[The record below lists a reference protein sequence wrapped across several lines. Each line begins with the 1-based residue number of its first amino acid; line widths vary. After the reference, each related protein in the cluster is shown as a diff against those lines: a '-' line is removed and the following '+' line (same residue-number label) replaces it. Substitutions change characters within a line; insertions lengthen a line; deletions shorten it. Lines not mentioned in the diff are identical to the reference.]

1 MMTIG
6 KKIVLMSLAII
17 VLTLGAGFAYGI
29 SLLNFSTDAISKT
42 FRQLDGEEEITPIDA
57 TEPLT
62 ILLMGVDMDQAT
74 RGGVWEEGRSD
85 SMILV
90 TVNPKTKETTMMSLT
105 RDIMVEIAEANGES
119 TGTVEKLNHSYSYGQ
134 APMAIATIE
143 KMMDI
148 NIDRYIEINMDG
160 LVELVDAVGGIEVNN
175 TLGFPISISEYEP
188 AYTSIVPTGK
198 RLVNGDQAL
207 VYARMRYDDPEGDI
221 GRQRRQREV
230 ITAIVKKLLQLD
242 GFTQYKKILTAISN
256 NMRTNIE
263 ISTATI
269 PELLGYKDSIKN
281 LHSYQLRGLDELV
294 EEVYYQLP
302 PTQHLLEMQNVLRT
316 SIGLDA
322 KTDLTTNVKV
332 YEGQVGL
339 PSTIDVY
346 NAYTELLEIEANPL
360 AEAVDIEAFT
370 GTSASDLPEGT
381 ASSPNLSSNS
391 SEIEGTEMTEATEM
405 TEVGT
410 ETQTEEGQ

>member
-1 MMTIG
+1 MTIG
-6 KKIVLMSLAII
+6 KKIFLMSLAII
-17 VLTLGAGFAYGI
+17 GLTVGAGLIYGA

-42 FRQLDGEEEITPIDA
+42 FKQLDGEEKITPIDA

-74 RGGVWEEGRSD
+74 RGGDWEGGRSD

-90 TVNPKTKETTMMSLT
+90 TVNPKTKETNMMSLT

-119 TGTVEKLNHSYSYGQ
+119 SGTVEKLNHSYSYGQ

-175 TLGFPISISEYEP
+175 TLGFPISISEHEP
-188 AYTSIVPTGK
+188 AYTSIVQPGK
-198 RLVNGDQAL
+198 QLVNGDQAL

-230 ITAIVKKLLQLD
+230 ITAIIKKLLQLD

-263 ISTATI
+263 ISPVTI
-269 PELLGYKDSIKN
+269 PNLLGYKDSVSKLN
-281 LHSYQLRGLDELV
+281 SYQLRGVDQMV
-294 EEVYYQLP
+294 DAIYYQLP
-302 PTQHLLEMQNVLRT
+302 TSTHLLEMQNVLKK
-316 SIGLDA
+316 SIGLEE
-322 KTDLTTNVKV
+322 KTDVVTNVKV
-332 YEGQVGL
+332 YEGQMGL
-339 PSTIDVY
+339 PSPINVY
-346 NAYTELLEIEANPL
+346 DAYTNLLLLEASPW
-360 AEAVDIEAFT
+360 AESLDPEI
-370 GTSASDLPEGT
+370 GSPSAT
-381 ASSPNLSSNS
+381 
-391 SEIEGTEMTEATEM
+391 TTVT
-405 TEVGT
+405 
-410 ETQTEEGQ
+410 TEEQVTDFSTEPVLGDENGAQ

>member
-1 MMTIG
+1 MTIG
-6 KKIVLMSLAII
+6 KKIFLMSLAII
-17 VLTLGAGFAYGI
+17 GLTVGAGLIYGA

-42 FRQLDGEEEITPIDA
+42 FKQLDGEEKITPIDA

-74 RGGVWEEGRSD
+74 RGGDWEGGRSD

-90 TVNPKTKETTMMSLT
+90 TVNPKTKETNMMSLT

-119 TGTVEKLNHSYSYGQ
+119 SGTVEKLNHSYSYGQ

-175 TLGFPISISEYEP
+175 TLGFPISISEHEP
-188 AYTSIVPTGK
+188 AYPSIVQPGK
-198 RLVNGDQAL
+198 QLVNGDQAL

-230 ITAIVKKLLQLD
+230 IMAIIKKLLQLD
-242 GFTQYKKILTAISN
+242 GLTQYKKILTAISN

-263 ISTATI
+263 ISPATI
-269 PELLGYKDSIKN
+269 PSLLGYKDSVSKLN
-281 LHSYQLRGLDELV
+281 SYQLRGVDQMVDEI
-294 EEVYYQLP
+294 YYQLP
-302 PTQHLLEMQNVLRT
+302 TSTHLLEMQNILKK
-316 SIGLDA
+316 SIGLEEN
-322 KTDLTTNVKV
+322 TDLVTNVKV
-332 YEGQVGL
+332 YEGQMGL
-339 PSTIDVY
+339 PSPINVYDVY
-346 NAYTELLEIEANPL
+346 TNLLLLEASPW
-360 AEAVDIEAFT
+360 AESLDPEI
-370 GTSASDLPEGT
+370 GSPSAT
-381 ASSPNLSSNS
+381 
-391 SEIEGTEMTEATEM
+391 TTVT
-405 TEVGT
+405 
-410 ETQTEEGQ
+410 TEEQVTDFSTEPALGDENGS

>member
-1 MMTIG
+1 MTVG
-6 KKIVLMSLAII
+6 KKIFLMSLAI
-17 VLTLGAGFAYGI
+17 VGLTLGAGLIYGA

-42 FRQLDGEEEITPIDA
+42 FKQLDGEEKITPIDA

-74 RGGVWEEGRSD
+74 RGGDWEGGRSD

-90 TVNPKTKETTMMSLT
+90 TVNPKTKETNMMSLT
-105 RDIMVEIAEANGES
+105 RDIMVEIAEASGES
-119 TGTVEKLNHSYSYGQ
+119 SGTVEKLNHSYSYGQ

-175 TLGFPISISEYEP
+175 TLGFPISISEHEP
-188 AYTSIVPTGK
+188 AYTSIVQPGK
-198 RLVNGDQAL
+198 QLVNGNQAL

-230 ITAIVKKLLQLD
+230 ITAIIKKLLQLD

-263 ISTATI
+263 ISPATI
-269 PELLGYKDSIKN
+269 PSLLGYKDSVSKLN
-281 LHSYQLRGLDELV
+281 SYQLRGVDQMV
-294 EEVYYQLP
+294 DAIYYQLP
-302 PTQHLLEMQNVLRT
+302 TSEHLLEMQNILKK
-316 SIGLDA
+316 SIGLEE
-322 KTDLTTNVKV
+322 KTDLVTNVKV

-339 PSTIDVY
+339 PSPINVYDVY
-346 NAYTELLEIEANPL
+346 TNLLLLEASPWAERLDPEIGNP
-360 AEAVDIEAFT
+360 
-370 GTSASDLPEGT
+370 SAT
-381 ASSPNLSSNS
+381 
-391 SEIEGTEMTEATEM
+391 TTVT
-405 TEVGT
+405 
-410 ETQTEEGQ
+410 TEEQVTDFSTEPELGDENGSQ

>member
-1 MMTIG
+1 MTIG
-6 KKIVLMSLAII
+6 KKIFLMSLAII
-17 VLTLGAGFAYGI
+17 GLTVGAGLIYGA

-42 FRQLDGEEEITPIDA
+42 FKQLDGEEKITPIDA

-74 RGGVWEEGRSD
+74 RGGDWEGGRSD

-90 TVNPKTKETTMMSLT
+90 TVNPKTKETNMMSLT

-119 TGTVEKLNHSYSYGQ
+119 SGTVEKLNHSYSYGQ

-175 TLGFPISISEYEP
+175 TLGFPISISEHEP
-188 AYTSIVPTGK
+188 AYTSIVQPGK
-198 RLVNGDQAL
+198 QLVNGDQAL

-230 ITAIVKKLLQLD
+230 ITAIIKKLLQLD

-263 ISTATI
+263 ISPVTI
-269 PELLGYKDSIKN
+269 PNLLGYKDSVSKLN
-281 LHSYQLRGLDELV
+281 SYQLRGVDQMV
-294 EEVYYQLP
+294 DAIYYQLP
-302 PTQHLLEMQNVLRT
+302 TSTHLLEMQNVLKK
-316 SIGLDA
+316 SIGLEE
-322 KTDLTTNVKV
+322 KTDLVTNVKV
-332 YEGQVGL
+332 YEGQMGL
-339 PSTIDVY
+339 PSPINVY
-346 NAYTELLEIEANPL
+346 DAYTNLLLLEASPW
-360 AEAVDIEAFT
+360 AESLDPEI
-370 GTSASDLPEGT
+370 GSPSAT
-381 ASSPNLSSNS
+381 
-391 SEIEGTEMTEATEM
+391 TTVT
-405 TEVGT
+405 
-410 ETQTEEGQ
+410 TEEQVTDFSTEPVLGDENGDRKSVV

>member
-1 MMTIG
+1 MTIG
-6 KKIVLMSLAII
+6 KKIFLMSLAI
-17 VLTLGAGFAYGI
+17 VGLTLGAGLIYGA

-42 FRQLDGEEEITPIDA
+42 FKQLNGEEEITPIDA

-74 RGGVWEEGRSD
+74 RGGDWEGGRSD

-90 TVNPKTKETTMMSLT
+90 TVNPKTKETNMMSLT

-119 TGTVEKLNHSYSYGQ
+119 SGTVEKLNHSYSYGQ

-175 TLGFPISISEYEP
+175 ILGFPISISEHEP
-188 AYTSIVPTGK
+188 AYTSIVQPGTQ
-198 RLVNGDQAL
+198 LVNGDQAL

-230 ITAIVKKLLQLD
+230 ITAIIKKLLQLD
-242 GFTQYKKILTAISN
+242 GLTQYKKILTAISN

-263 ISTATI
+263 ISPATI
-269 PELLGYKDSIKN
+269 PSLLGYKDSVSKLN
-281 LHSYQLRGLDELV
+281 SYQLRGVDQMVDEI
-294 EEVYYQLP
+294 YYQLP
-302 PTQHLLEMQNVLRT
+302 TSTHLLEMQNILKK
-316 SIGLDA
+316 SIGLEEN
-322 KTDLTTNVKV
+322 TDLVTNVKV
-332 YEGQVGL
+332 YEGQMGL
-339 PSTIDVY
+339 PSPINVYDVY
-346 NAYTELLEIEANPL
+346 TNLLLLEASPW
-360 AEAVDIEAFT
+360 AESLDPEI
-370 GTSASDLPEGT
+370 GSPSAT
-381 ASSPNLSSNS
+381 
-391 SEIEGTEMTEATEM
+391 TTVT
-405 TEVGT
+405 
-410 ETQTEEGQ
+410 TEEQVTDFSTEPVLGDENGSQ

>member
-42 FRQLDGEEEITPIDA
+42 FKQLDGEEEITPIDA
-57 TEPLT
+57 TEPLA

-74 RGGVWEEGRSD
+74 RGGAWEEGRSD

-148 NIDRYIEINMDG
+148 DIDRYIEINMDG

-188 AYTSIVPTGK
+188 AYTAIVPTGK

-256 NMRTNIE
+256 NMRTDIE

-269 PELLGYKDSIKN
+269 PSLLGYKDSIRN
-281 LHSYQLRGLDELV
+281 LHSYQLRGIDELV

-302 PTQHLLEMQNVLRT
+302 PTQHLLEMQNVLKT
-316 SIGLDA
+316 SIGLDEV
-322 KTDLTTNVKV
+322 TELTTNVKV
-332 YEGQVGL
+332 YEGQMGL
-339 PSTIDVY
+339 PTTINVY
-346 NAYTELLEIEANPL
+346 NAYTDLLELEANPL

-370 GTSASDLPEGT
+370 GTSASDLPEGA
-381 ASSPNLSSNS
+381 ASSGSLPSVSAETGES
-391 SEIEGTEMTEATEM
+391 GT

>member
-1 MMTIG
+1 MTIG
-6 KKIVLMSLAII
+6 KKIFLMSLAI
-17 VLTLGAGFAYGI
+17 VGLTLGAGLIYGA

-42 FRQLDGEEEITPIDA
+42 FRQLDGEEKITPIDA

-74 RGGVWEEGRSD
+74 RGGDWEGGRSD

-90 TVNPKTKETTMMSLT
+90 TVNPKTKETSMMSLT

-119 TGTVEKLNHSYSYGQ
+119 SGTVEKLNHSYSYGQ

-175 TLGFPISISEYEP
+175 TLGFPISISEHEP
-188 AYTSIVPTGK
+188 AYTSIVQPGK
-198 RLVNGDQAL
+198 QLVNGDQAL

-230 ITAIVKKLLQLD
+230 ITAIIKKLLQLD
-242 GFTQYKKILTAISN
+242 GLTQYKKILTAISN

-263 ISTATI
+263 ISPATI
-269 PELLGYKDSIKN
+269 PSLLGYKDSVSKLN
-281 LHSYQLRGLDELV
+281 SYQLRGVDQMVDEI
-294 EEVYYQLP
+294 YYQLP
-302 PTQHLLEMQNVLRT
+302 TSEHLLEMQNILKK
-316 SIGLDA
+316 SIGLEE
-322 KTDLTTNVKV
+322 KTDLVTNVKV

-339 PSTIDVY
+339 PSPINVYDVY
-346 NAYTELLEIEANPL
+346 TNLLLLEASPW
-360 AEAVDIEAFT
+360 AESLDPEI
-370 GTSASDLPEGT
+370 GSPSAT
-381 ASSPNLSSNS
+381 
-391 SEIEGTEMTEATEM
+391 TTVT
-405 TEVGT
+405 
-410 ETQTEEGQ
+410 TEEQVTDFSTEPVLGDENGSQ

>member
-1 MMTIG
+1 MTIG
-6 KKIVLMSLAII
+6 KKIFLMSLAI
-17 VLTLGAGFAYGI
+17 VGLTLGAGLIYGA

-42 FRQLDGEEEITPIDA
+42 FKQLNGEEEITPIDA

-74 RGGVWEEGRSD
+74 RGGDWEGGRSD

-90 TVNPKTKETTMMSLT
+90 TVNPKTKETNMMSLT

-119 TGTVEKLNHSYSYGQ
+119 SGTVEKLNHSYSYGQ

-175 TLGFPISISEYEP
+175 TLGFPISISEHEP
-188 AYTSIVPTGK
+188 AYTSIVQPGK
-198 RLVNGDQAL
+198 QLVNGDQAL

-230 ITAIVKKLLQLD
+230 IMAIIKKLLQLD
-242 GFTQYKKILTAISN
+242 GLTQYKKILTAISN

-263 ISTATI
+263 ISPATI
-269 PELLGYKDSIKN
+269 PSLLGYKDSVSKLN
-281 LHSYQLRGLDELV
+281 SYQLRGVDQMVDEI
-294 EEVYYQLP
+294 YYQLP
-302 PTQHLLEMQNVLRT
+302 TSTHLLEMQNVLKK
-316 SIGLDA
+316 SIGLEEN
-322 KTDLTTNVKV
+322 TDLVTNVKV
-332 YEGQVGL
+332 YEGQMGL
-339 PSTIDVY
+339 PSPINVYDVY
-346 NAYTELLEIEANPL
+346 TNLLLLEASPW
-360 AEAVDIEAFT
+360 AESLDPEI
-370 GTSASDLPEGT
+370 GSPSAT
-381 ASSPNLSSNS
+381 
-391 SEIEGTEMTEATEM
+391 TTVT
-405 TEVGT
+405 
-410 ETQTEEGQ
+410 TEEQVTDFSTEPVLGDEDGSQ

>member
-1 MMTIG
+1 MTIG

-74 RGGVWEEGRSD
+74 RGGAWEEGRSD

-90 TVNPKTKETTMMSLT
+90 TVNPQTKETTMMSLT

-269 PELLGYKDSIKN
+269 PELLGYKDSIRN

-346 NAYTELLEIEANPL
+346 NAFTELLEIEANPL
-360 AEAVDIEAFT
+360 AEAIDIEAFT

-381 ASSPNLSSNS
+381 ASSPNLPSNS
-391 SEIEGTEMTEATEM
+391 SELEETET
-405 TEVGT
+405 TEVGI

>member
-1 MMTIG
+1 MTIG
-6 KKIVLMSLAII
+6 KKIFLMSLAII
-17 VLTLGAGFAYGI
+17 GLTLGAGLIYGA

-42 FRQLDGEEEITPIDA
+42 FKQLNGEEEITPIDA

-74 RGGVWEEGRSD
+74 RGGDWEGGRSD

-90 TVNPKTKETTMMSLT
+90 TVNPKTKETNMMSLT

-119 TGTVEKLNHSYSYGQ
+119 SGTVEKLNHSYSYGQ

-175 TLGFPISISEYEP
+175 TLGFPISISEHEP
-188 AYTSIVPTGK
+188 AYTSIVQPGK
-198 RLVNGDQAL
+198 QLVNGDQAL

-230 ITAIVKKLLQLD
+230 ITAIIKKLLQLD
-242 GFTQYKKILTAISN
+242 GLTQYKKILTAISN

-263 ISTATI
+263 ISPATI
-269 PELLGYKDSIKN
+269 PSLLGYKDSVSKLN
-281 LHSYQLRGLDELV
+281 SYQLRGVDQMVDEI
-294 EEVYYQLP
+294 YYQLP
-302 PTQHLLEMQNVLRT
+302 TSEHLLEMQNILKK
-316 SIGLDA
+316 SIGLEE
-322 KTDLTTNVKV
+322 KTDLVTNVKV
-332 YEGQVGL
+332 YEGQMGL
-339 PSTIDVY
+339 PSPINVYDVY
-346 NAYTELLEIEANPL
+346 TNLLLLEASPW
-360 AEAVDIEAFT
+360 AESLDPEI
-370 GTSASDLPEGT
+370 GSPSAT
-381 ASSPNLSSNS
+381 
-391 SEIEGTEMTEATEM
+391 TTVT
-405 TEVGT
+405 
-410 ETQTEEGQ
+410 TEEQVTDFSTEPVLGDENGSQ

>member
-1 MMTIG
+1 MTIG
-6 KKIVLMSLAII
+6 KKIFLMSLAI
-17 VLTLGAGFAYGI
+17 VGLTLGAGLIYGA

-42 FRQLDGEEEITPIDA
+42 FKQLNGEEEITPIDA

-74 RGGVWEEGRSD
+74 RGGDWEGGRSD

-90 TVNPKTKETTMMSLT
+90 TVNPKTKETNMMSLT

-119 TGTVEKLNHSYSYGQ
+119 SGTVEKLNHSYSYGQ

-175 TLGFPISISEYEP
+175 TLGFPISISEHEP
-188 AYTSIVPTGK
+188 AYTSIVQPGK
-198 RLVNGDQAL
+198 QLVNGDQAL

-230 ITAIVKKLLQLD
+230 IMAIIKKLLQLD
-242 GFTQYKKILTAISN
+242 GLTQYKKILTAISN

-263 ISTATI
+263 ISPATI
-269 PELLGYKDSIKN
+269 PSLLGYKDSVSKLN
-281 LHSYQLRGLDELV
+281 SYQLRGVDQMVDEI
-294 EEVYYQLP
+294 YYQLP
-302 PTQHLLEMQNVLRT
+302 TSTHLLEMQNVLKK
-316 SIGLDA
+316 SIGLEEN
-322 KTDLTTNVKV
+322 TDLVTNVKV
-332 YEGQVGL
+332 YEGQMGL
-339 PSTIDVY
+339 PSPINVYDVY
-346 NAYTELLEIEANPL
+346 TNLLLLEASPW
-360 AEAVDIEAFT
+360 AESLDPEI
-370 GTSASDLPEGT
+370 GSPSAT
-381 ASSPNLSSNS
+381 
-391 SEIEGTEMTEATEM
+391 TTVT
-405 TEVGT
+405 
-410 ETQTEEGQ
+410 TEEQVTDFSTEPILGDENGSQ

>member
-1 MMTIG
+1 MTIG
-6 KKIVLMSLAII
+6 KKIFLMSLAII
-17 VLTLGAGFAYGI
+17 GLTVGAGLIYGA

-42 FRQLDGEEEITPIDA
+42 FKQLDGEEKITPIDA

-74 RGGVWEEGRSD
+74 RGGDWEGGRSD

-90 TVNPKTKETTMMSLT
+90 TVNPKTKETNMMSLT

-119 TGTVEKLNHSYSYGQ
+119 SGTVEKLNHSYSYGQ

-175 TLGFPISISEYEP
+175 TLGFPISISEHEP
-188 AYTSIVPTGK
+188 AYTSIVQPGK
-198 RLVNGDQAL
+198 QLVNGDQAL

-230 ITAIVKKLLQLD
+230 ITAIIKKLLQLD
-242 GFTQYKKILTAISN
+242 GFTQYKMILTAISN

-263 ISTATI
+263 ISPVTI
-269 PELLGYKDSIKN
+269 PNLLGYKDSVSKLN
-281 LHSYQLRGLDELV
+281 SYQLRGVDQMV
-294 EEVYYQLP
+294 DAIYYQLP
-302 PTQHLLEMQNVLRT
+302 TSTHLLEMQNVLKK
-316 SIGLDA
+316 SIGLEE
-322 KTDLTTNVKV
+322 KTDLVTNVKV
-332 YEGQVGL
+332 YEGQMGL
-339 PSTIDVY
+339 PSPINVY
-346 NAYTELLEIEANPL
+346 DAYTNLLLLEASPW
-360 AEAVDIEAFT
+360 AESLDPEI
-370 GTSASDLPEGT
+370 GSPSAT
-381 ASSPNLSSNS
+381 
-391 SEIEGTEMTEATEM
+391 TTVT
-405 TEVGT
+405 
-410 ETQTEEGQ
+410 TEEQVTDFSTEPVLGDENGAQ

>member
-1 MMTIG
+1 MTIG

-42 FRQLDGEEEITPIDA
+42 FRRLGGEEEITPIDA

-148 NIDRYIEINMDG
+148 DIDRYIEINMDG

-188 AYTSIVPTGK
+188 AYTAIVPTGK

-256 NMRTNIE
+256 NMRTDIE

-269 PELLGYKDSIKN
+269 PELLGYKDSIRN
-281 LHSYQLRGLDELV
+281 LHSYQLRGIDELV
-294 EEVYYQLP
+294 DEIYYQLP
-302 PTQHLLEMQNVLRT
+302 PTQHLLEMQNILKT
-316 SIGLDA
+316 SIGLEA
-322 KTDLTTNVKV
+322 KTDLLTNVKI
-332 YEGQVGL
+332 YEGQMGL
-339 PSTIDVY
+339 SSPINVY
-346 NAYTELLEIEANPL
+346 NAYTDLLELEASPW
-360 AEAVDIEAFT
+360 AEVIDLETMT
-370 GTSASDLPEGT
+370 GTVATDASDLQVSEEQFDSVIVETTETEISGT
-381 ASSPNLSSNS
+381 T
-391 SEIEGTEMTEATEM
+391 EIE
-405 TEVGT
+405 T
-410 ETQTEEGQ
+410 ETQTEDGQ

>member
-1 MMTIG
+1 MTIG
-6 KKIVLMSLAII
+6 KKIFLMSLAII
-17 VLTLGAGFAYGI
+17 GLTVGAGLIYGA

-42 FRQLDGEEEITPIDA
+42 FKQLDGEEKITPIDA

-74 RGGVWEEGRSD
+74 RGGDWEGGRSD

-90 TVNPKTKETTMMSLT
+90 TVNPKTKETNMMSLT

-119 TGTVEKLNHSYSYGQ
+119 SGTVEKLNHSYSYGQ

-160 LVELVDAVGGIEVNN
+160 LVELVDAVGGVEVNN
-175 TLGFPISISEYEP
+175 TLGFPISISEHEP
-188 AYTSIVPTGK
+188 AYTSIVQPGK
-198 RLVNGDQAL
+198 QLVNGDQAL

-230 ITAIVKKLLQLD
+230 ITAIIKKLLQLD

-263 ISTATI
+263 ISPATI
-269 PELLGYKDSIKN
+269 PNLLGYKDSISKLN
-281 LHSYQLRGLDELV
+281 SYQLRGVDQMV
-294 EEVYYQLP
+294 DAIYYQLP
-302 PTQHLLEMQNVLRT
+302 TSTHLLEMQNVLKK
-316 SIGLDA
+316 SIGLEEN
-322 KTDLTTNVKV
+322 TDLVTNVKV
-332 YEGQVGL
+332 YEGQMGL
-339 PSTIDVY
+339 PSPINVYDVY
-346 NAYTELLEIEANPL
+346 TNLLLLEASPW
-360 AEAVDIEAFT
+360 AESLDPEI
-370 GTSASDLPEGT
+370 GSPSAT
-381 ASSPNLSSNS
+381 
-391 SEIEGTEMTEATEM
+391 TTVT
-405 TEVGT
+405 
-410 ETQTEEGQ
+410 TEEQVTDFSTEPVLGDENGAQ

>member
-42 FRQLDGEEEITPIDA
+42 FRRLGGEEEITPIDA

-148 NIDRYIEINMDG
+148 DIDRYIEINMDG

-188 AYTSIVPTGK
+188 AYTAIVPTGK

-256 NMRTNIE
+256 NMRTDIE

-269 PELLGYKDSIKN
+269 PELLGYKDSIRN
-281 LHSYQLRGLDELV
+281 LHSYQLRGIDELV
-294 EEVYYQLP
+294 DEIYYQLP
-302 PTQHLLEMQNVLRT
+302 PTQHLLEMQNILKT
-316 SIGLDA
+316 SIGLEA
-322 KTDLTTNVKV
+322 KTDLLTNVKV
-332 YEGQVGL
+332 YEGQMGL
-339 PSTIDVY
+339 SSPINVY
-346 NAYTELLEIEANPL
+346 NAYTDLLELEASPW
-360 AEAVDIEAFT
+360 AEVIDLETMT
-370 GTSASDLPEGT
+370 GTVATDASDLQVSEEQFDSVVVETTETEISGT
-381 ASSPNLSSNS
+381 
-391 SEIEGTEMTEATEM
+391 

-410 ETQTEEGQ
+410 EIQTEEGQ

>member
-1 MMTIG
+1 MTIG
-6 KKIVLMSLAII
+6 KKIFLMSLAI
-17 VLTLGAGFAYGI
+17 VGLTLGAGLIYGA

-42 FRQLDGEEEITPIDA
+42 FKQLNGEEEITPIDA

-74 RGGVWEEGRSD
+74 RGGDWEGGRSD

-90 TVNPKTKETTMMSLT
+90 TVNPKTKETNMMSLT

-119 TGTVEKLNHSYSYGQ
+119 SGTVEKLNHSYSYGQ

-175 TLGFPISISEYEP
+175 TLGFPISISEHEP
-188 AYTSIVPTGK
+188 AYTSIVQPGK
-198 RLVNGDQAL
+198 QLVNGDQAL

-230 ITAIVKKLLQLD
+230 IMAIIKKLLQLD
-242 GFTQYKKILTAISN
+242 GLTQYKKILTAISN

-263 ISTATI
+263 ISPATI
-269 PELLGYKDSIKN
+269 PSLLGYKDSVSKLN
-281 LHSYQLRGLDELV
+281 SYQLRGVDQMVDEI
-294 EEVYYQLP
+294 YYQLP
-302 PTQHLLEMQNVLRT
+302 TSTHLLEMQNVLKK
-316 SIGLDA
+316 SIGLEEN
-322 KTDLTTNVKV
+322 TDLVTNVKV
-332 YEGQVGL
+332 YEGQMGL
-339 PSTIDVY
+339 PSPINVYDVY
-346 NAYTELLEIEANPL
+346 TNLLLLEASPW
-360 AEAVDIEAFT
+360 AESLDPEI
-370 GTSASDLPEGT
+370 GSPSAT
-381 ASSPNLSSNS
+381 
-391 SEIEGTEMTEATEM
+391 TTVT
-405 TEVGT
+405 
-410 ETQTEEGQ
+410 TEEQVTDFSTEPVLGDENGSQ

>member
-1 MMTIG
+1 MTIG
-6 KKIVLMSLAII
+6 KKIVLMSLAI
-17 VLTLGAGFAYGI
+17 VGLTLGASLVYGA
-29 SLLNFSTDAISKT
+29 SLLNFSTDIISKT
-42 FRQLDGEEEITPIDA
+42 FKQLDNEDEVKPIDA

-74 RGGVWEEGRSD
+74 RGGAWEEGRSD

-90 TVNPKTKETTMMSLT
+90 TVNPQTKETTMMSLT

-119 TGTVEKLNHSYSYGQ
+119 SGTIEKLNHSYSYGQ

-175 TLGFPISISEYEP
+175 TLGFPISISEHEP

-198 RLVNGDQAL
+198 QLVNGDQAL

-242 GFTQYKKILTAISN
+242 GMSQYKKILTAISN

-263 ISTATI
+263 ITTATI
-269 PELLGYKDSIKN
+269 PSLLGYRDSIAN
-281 LHSYQLRGLDELV
+281 LHSYQLRGVDELV
-294 EEVYYQLP
+294 DEIYYQLP
-302 PTQHLLEMQNVLRT
+302 PSQHLLDMQNILKK
-316 SIGLDA
+316 SIGLEES
-322 KTDLTTNVKV
+322 TDLVTNVKV
-332 YEGQVGL
+332 YEAQMGI
-339 PSTIDVY
+339 PTPINIY
-346 NAYTELLEIEANPL
+346 NAFTDLLEVEASPGV
-360 AEAVDIEAFT
+360 EAFDIEAIT
-370 GTSASDLPEGT
+370 GTAASDPSGV
-381 ASSPNLSSNS
+381 SSTINTNSNDNQGIS
-391 SEIEGTEMTEATEM
+391 TDTI
-405 TEVGT
+405 VGT
-410 ETQTEEGQ
+410 STQTETSNQ

>member
-1 MMTIG
+1 MTIG
-6 KKIVLMSLAII
+6 KKIFLMSLAI
-17 VLTLGAGFAYGI
+17 VGLTLGAGLIYGA

-42 FRQLDGEEEITPIDA
+42 FKQLNGEEEITPIDA

-74 RGGVWEEGRSD
+74 RGGDWEGGRSD

-90 TVNPKTKETTMMSLT
+90 TVNPKTKETNMMSLT

-119 TGTVEKLNHSYSYGQ
+119 SGTVEKLNHSYSYGQ

-175 TLGFPISISEYEP
+175 TLGFPISISEHEP
-188 AYTSIVPTGK
+188 AYTSIVQPGK
-198 RLVNGDQAL
+198 QLVNGNQAL

-230 ITAIVKKLLQLD
+230 IMAIIKKLLQLD
-242 GFTQYKKILTAISN
+242 GLTQYKKILTAISN

-263 ISTATI
+263 ISPATI
-269 PELLGYKDSIKN
+269 PSLLGYKDSVSKLN
-281 LHSYQLRGLDELV
+281 SYQLRGVDLMVDET
-294 EEVYYQLP
+294 YYQLP
-302 PTQHLLEMQNVLRT
+302 TSEHLLEMQNILKK
-316 SIGLDA
+316 SIGLEEN
-322 KTDLTTNVKV
+322 TDLVTNVKV
-332 YEGQVGL
+332 YEGQMGL
-339 PSTIDVY
+339 PSPINVYDVY
-346 NAYTELLEIEANPL
+346 TNLLLLEASPW
-360 AEAVDIEAFT
+360 AESLDPEL
-370 GTSASDLPEGT
+370 GSPSAT
-381 ASSPNLSSNS
+381 
-391 SEIEGTEMTEATEM
+391 TTVT
-405 TEVGT
+405 
-410 ETQTEEGQ
+410 TEEQVTDFSTEPVLGDENGSQ